1 MKKICLLILTLGFV
15 FAEYE
20 YSLQD
25 YNPTSESYGLDV
37 WDPIYSDYMT
47 LHFFS
52 SQGWAGWT
60 STFGQLSNFQ
70 DELIE
75 ITPQSLRIRKME
87 LDINKRIALNKL
99 NK

>member
-1 MKKICLLILTLGFV
+1 MSNVRSSTKDNTVVLRPPKKL
-15 FAEYE
+15 
-20 YSLQD
+20 SLDQCI
-25 YNPTSESYGLDV
+25 EF
-37 WDPIYSDYMT
+37 I
-47 LHFFS
+47 
-52 SQGWAGWT
+52 A
-60 STFGQLSNFQ
+60 Q